1 MCDVDL
7 TARLVSSHL
16 SFLHTNL
23 NWNSG
28 GVRKDVQLPSEQL
41 TQKKKNVNGDFSFI
55 IVHGNL
61 WIYLWHLF
69 HLSADTT
76 LCVRCLAKGWFSTG
90 SHNTSLLQYQYQLV
104 FTLQQSQNKLFNGR
118 KQRCGHTTWARS
130 CFHRLPRAAL
140 LVLRRLDGIRPGSRL
155 APHCLEAPA
164 IDAGEL
170 AGAPLWP
177 LRQVAVT
184 CTLKE

>member
-1 MCDVDL
+1 MYDVDL

-16 SFLHTNL
+16 YFLHTNL

-28 GVRKDVQLPSEQL
+28 GVRKDVQLPSEQP
-41 TQKKKNVNGDFSFI
+41 TQKKKNLDGDFSFI
-55 IVHGNL
+55 VMHGNL

-69 HLSADTT
+69 RLSADTT
-76 LCVRCLAKGWFSTG
+76 LYVRCLAKGWSSTG
-90 SHNTSLLQYQYQLV
+90 SHNISLLQYQYQLV
-104 FTLQQSQNKLFNGR
+104 FTLQQNQNKLLNGR
-118 KQRCGHTTWARS
+118 KQRCGHATWARP
-130 CFHRLPRAAL
+130 CFHRLSRAAL
-140 LVLRRLDGIRPGSRL
+140 LVLRRLNDKCPGSRL
-155 APHCLEAPA
+155 APRCLEAPA

-177 LRQVAVT
+177 LCQVAVT